1 VQPTGDL
8 TTSSL
13 MKLMFH
19 MPHSII
25 RTSLRE
31 QVSSEFVPLRVLTRS
46 GPVTVTRLRP
56 TMNIE
61 TAAPP
66 SEAVMQKNAARAAE
80 LA

>member
-1 VQPTGDL
+1 MQPTGDL

-31 QVSSEFVPLRVLTRS
+31 QVSSEFVSLRVLTRS
-46 GPVTVTRLRP
+46 GPD
-56 TMNIE
+56 
-61 TAAPP
+61 AAMFQLVPYSTSGSDIVCCTIP
-66 SEAVMQKNAARAAE
+66 DQCANGISRDG
-80 LA
+80 